1 MYARVDIDGNVT
13 QFPIYSIDSIS
24 IEDFLL
30 NESLPSDI
38 VEVDVVTNRPT
49 ETWNQKLIYGNVEN
63 VGGEYRLNYT
73 VSEKFSDLES
83 KKNGIEKLIKQ
94 YSNQNELRYKQ
105 TSKNSNSK
113 YSEDEVNTWTLQLT
127 EAKNYLNGVNDYTFI
142 TKLSQKREIELSDFA
157 NKIVEKHNSYVEDYG
172 NILGIY
178 QKNREL
184 LSSIDLND
192 ETTFDSIDQYGW

>member
-1 MYARVDIDGNVT
+1 
-13 QFPIYSIDSIS
+13 
-24 IEDFLL
+24 
-30 NESLPSDI
+30 

-63 VGGEYRLNYT
+63 VGGEDRVNYT
-73 VSEKFSDLES
+73 VGEKFSDLVS

>member
-13 QFPIYSIDSIS
+13 QFPVYSINNIS

-38 VEVDVVTNRPT
+38 VEVDIVTNRPD
-49 ETWNQKLIYGNVEN
+49 ETWNQKLIYSNVEN

-73 VSEKFSDLES
+73 TSEKFSDLES
-83 KKNGIEKLIKQ
+83 KKNGIAKLIEQ

-142 TKLSQKREIELSDFA
+142 NKLSQKRGIELSDFS
-157 NKIVEKHNSYVEDYG
+157 NKIVEKHNSYVEEYG